1 MATTYSEET
10 SITGISMNL
19 NDIDV
24 RKTTLVTKTDDST
37 DPATVSTFTETADYS
52 VKDASDTSALVEG
65 DQDFSAIAA
74 PYFAALPASEYWML
88 RSQNPRL

>member
-1 MATTYSEET
+1 MAITYSEET
-10 SITGISMNL
+10 SISNIKMSPN
-19 NDIDV
+19 NDDGSIEI
-24 RKTTLVTKTDDST
+24 RKTTLITKTDDST

-74 PYFAALPASEYWML
+74 PYFAALPASE
-88 RSQNPRL
+88 

>member
-52 VKDASDTSALVEG
+52 VKEASDTSALVEG

-74 PYFAALPASEYWML
+74 PYFAALPAEEEE
-88 RSQNPRL
+88 

>member
-24 RKTTLVTKTDDST
+24 LKTTLVTKTDDST
-37 DPATVSTFTETADYS
+37 DPATVNTFTETVDYS

-74 PYFAALPASEYWML
+74 PYFAALPAEEEG
-88 RSQNPRL
+88 